1 MVLENICSIIQGYL
15 DLENGQV
22 YLRQEKISLPKD
34 FKFSISVG
42 FIGSGRSLGTTRRGT
57 TSETVSTTMAH
68 NVVIEI
74 YGRTFDV
81 LTKKDEIILAV
92 NSSLSM
98 EIQQK
103 NGFYIAPNPS
113 TQNDLSGLDGAAIPY
128 RFQLTFPIQYKVEK
142 TKTQSYYA
150 SFEREVKTNA

>member
-1 MVLENICSIIQGYL
+1 MVLENICSILQGYL
-15 DLENGQV
+15 ELENGQV

-42 FIGSGRSLGTTRRGT
+42 FIGAGKALGTTRRGVE
-57 TSETVSTTMAH
+57 SETVSTTMAH

-98 EIQQK
+98 EIQQA

-113 TQNDLSGLDGAAIPY
+113 SQNDLSGLDGASIPY
-128 RFQLTFPIQYKVEK
+128 RFQLTFHIQYKIEK
-142 TKTQSYYA
+142 TKTQGYYD
-150 SFEREVKTNA
+150 SFEREVKINA